1 MSTAMARTIT
11 LRGVTHPFLDLPR
24 PIVFGHRGASGEA
37 PENTLVA
44 FERALEQG
52 AAILETDVHVTRDG
66 EVVIAHDP
74 DVARTTNGV
83 GPIAKLRFQELAAL
97 DAGHHFSPDGGVS
110 HPYRGKGIRIPTLRE
125 SFRRLPGVR
134 FNVELKSDDP
144 RLVRAVVAL
153 VAEHERENLTLL
165 AAAEETTLAAV
176 RAELARR
183 GVRAALGASLAD
195 VLGFIRAALGEGE
208 APRGPAALQIPPTFA
223 GKPLVTRAPLDFAHA
238 QGVQVH
244 VWTGT
249 DDEEM
254 EQLLALGVDGIMSDF
269 PGRLRAVVD
278 ARRAHVGRG

>member
-1 MSTAMARTIT
+1 M
-11 LRGVTHPFLDLPR
+11 THPFLDLPR

-37 PENTLVA
+37 PENTLIA

-66 EVVIAHDP
+66 EVVIAHDA

-83 GPIAKLRFQELAAL
+83 GLIAELRFHELASL
-97 DAGHHFSPDGGVS
+97 DAGHRFSPDGGAS
-110 HPYRGKGIRIPTLRE
+110 HPYRGAGIRIPTLRE

-134 FNVELKSDDP
+134 FNIELKSDDP
-144 RLVRAVVAL
+144 RLVRGVVAL
-153 VAEHERENLTLL
+153 VAEHQREDLTLL
-165 AAAEETTLAAV
+165 AAAEGPTLAAV
-176 RAELARR
+176 RTELERR
-183 GVRAALGASLAD
+183 GVHAALGASQED

-223 GKPLVTRAPLDFAHA
+223 GKPLVTRALLEFAHS

-244 VWTGT
+244 VWTINDAG
-249 DDEEM
+249 EM

-278 ARRAHVGRG
+278 ARHAHVGRG